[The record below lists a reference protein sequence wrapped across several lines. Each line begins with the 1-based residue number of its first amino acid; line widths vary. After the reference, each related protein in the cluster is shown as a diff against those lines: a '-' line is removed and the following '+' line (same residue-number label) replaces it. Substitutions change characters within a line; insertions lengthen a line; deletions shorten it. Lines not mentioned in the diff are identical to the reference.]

1 MIELPESHT
10 LAQQITA
17 TLMGRRVVAMTVNQS
32 PHKFAFY
39 HGDPATYPDR
49 FIDTT
54 FTGAHAQGGQVEMA
68 FDHQR
73 LVISDGVNLRYHR
86 DRSAIP
92 TKHQLF
98 MTFNDGSALTIT
110 VAMYGMMFGF
120 EAGTFQNPYYLIAK
134 TNPSVYSSDF
144 SFDYFKGIIAKA
156 PPKLSLKAL
165 LATEQRI
172 PGLGNGVL
180 QDILLLAKLHP
191 KTKIADA
198 SEAQWS
204 TLYTT
209 LVTTLTRMR
218 DEGGRD
224 TEKNLFGQPGGYR
237 TLLCSN
243 TLMEGCPQCGSE
255 LRKEAYMGGSIYFC
269 PNCQSI

>member
-10 LAQQITA
+10 LANQLNA
-17 TLMGRRVVAMTVNQS
+17 TLKGKSVVAMIVNQS

-39 HGDPATYPDR
+39 HGDPSTYPNR

-54 FTGAHAQGGQVEMA
+54 LCGAHAQGGQVELA
-68 FDHQR
+68 FDRQR
-73 LVISDGVNLRYHR
+73 LVISDGANLRYHR
-86 DRSAIP
+86 DLSTVP
-92 TKHQLF
+92 PKHQLF
-98 MTFNDGSALTIT
+98 MKLDDGSALTIT
-110 VAMYGMMFGF
+110 IAMYGMIYGF
-120 EAGTFQNPYYLIAK
+120 EEGTFQNAYYLIAK
-134 TNPSVYSSDF
+134 SNPSVYSPEFTYS
-144 SFDYFKGIIAKA
+144 YFKGIVELA

-180 QDILLLAKLHP
+180 QDILLLSRLHP
-191 KTKIADA
+191 KTKVSEV

-209 LVTTLTRMR
+209 LVDTLTRMR

-224 TEKNLFGQPGGYR
+224 TEKDLFGQAGGYR
-237 TLLCSN
+237 TLLCAN
-243 TLMEGCPQCGSE
+243 TLLEGCPQCGSE
-255 LRKEAYMGGSIYFC
+255 LRKEAFMGGSIYFC
-269 PNCQSI
+269 PQCQSN

>member
-10 LAQQITA
+10 LATQLNA
-17 TLMGRRVVAMTVNQS
+17 TLKGKSIVAMVVNQS

-39 HGDPATYPDR
+39 HGDPSSYPNR

-54 FTGAHAQGGQVEMA
+54 FTGANAQGGQVELA

-73 LVISDGVNLRYHR
+73 LVISDGANLRYHS
-86 DRSAIP
+86 DLSTVPA
-92 TKHQLF
+92 KHQLF
-98 MTFNDGSALTIT
+98 MKFEDGSALTISI
-110 VAMYGMMFGF
+110 AMYGMIFGF
-120 EAGTFQNPYYLIAK
+120 EEGTFNNPYYLIAK
-134 TNPSVYSSDF
+134 TNPSVYSPEF
-144 SFDYFKGIIAKA
+144 SLDYFKGIVELA

-180 QDILLLAKLHP
+180 QDILLLSKLHP
-191 KTKIADA
+191 KTKV
-198 SEAQWS
+198 SEVSETQWA

-209 LVTTLTRMR
+209 LVNTLTRMR

-237 TLLCSN
+237 TLLSAN
-243 TLMEGCPQCGSE
+243 TLLEGCPECGSE
-255 LRKEAYMGGSIYFC
+255 LRKEPYMGGSIYFC
-269 PNCQSI
+269 PHCQSN

>member
-10 LAQQITA
+10 LARQLNE
-17 TLMGRRVVAMTVNQS
+17 TLIGKNVVAMIVNQS

-39 HGDPATYPDR
+39 HGEPATYPDR
-49 FIDTT
+49 FIGTT
-54 FTGAHAQGGQVEMA
+54 FTHAHAQGGQVELT
-68 FDHQR
+68 FDDQR

-86 DRSAIP
+86 DRSTIP
-92 TKHQLF
+92 AKHQLLMVF
-98 MTFNDGSALTIT
+98 DDGSALTIT
-110 VAMYGMMFGF
+110 IAMYGMIYGF

-144 SFDYFKGIIAKA
+144 TLEYFKGIIAKA

-191 KTKIADA
+191 KTKIAQV
-198 SEAQWS
+198 SETQWS

-224 TEKNLFGQPGGYR
+224 TEKDLFGQPGGYR

-255 LRKEAYMGGSIYFC
+255 LHKEAYMGGSIYTC
-269 PNCQSI
+269 NHCQK